1 MNERSSVRRKR
12 AMTKAFRI
20 QNLGCASCAAKMEK
34 KIAALP
40 GVSGARVNFMTQR
53 LTLEADEERMGGL
66 MKDAQAIIRSIEPD
80 ATLVFPL

>member
-1 MNERSSVRRKR
+1 
-12 AMTKAFRI
+12 MTKAIRI